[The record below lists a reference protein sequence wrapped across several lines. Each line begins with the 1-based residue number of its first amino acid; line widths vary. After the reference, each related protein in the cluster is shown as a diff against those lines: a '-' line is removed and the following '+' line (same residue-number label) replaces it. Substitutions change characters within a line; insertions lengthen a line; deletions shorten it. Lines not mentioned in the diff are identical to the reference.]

1 MIVLGWVVAVTAL
14 GVWWVLRRLVRYPG
28 GWTYAFHAEHREA
41 RAALE
46 DARGALRGLRRTAR
60 RERWQ
65 AQAAVKR
72 AEWAYRRRVRRA
84 ESELEQ
90 LHTPHR
96 GAQIEQLGEIV
107 LYEHTVAVRD
117 DEVALA
123 GLQVRFE
130 LGRSKS
136 TSYVYLT
143 PPDGRERMERYGGAE
158 YTEDAVRRFAVTVKN
173 AAAAAGEQREQRA
186 GSVRAARA
194 ELREA
199 LSATEQVEAAK
210 ERLESIRTRQD
221 ADVRLPKAR
230 LALDDARRA
239 WQSRTGRRPL

>member
-1 MIVLGWVVAVTAL
+1 MIALGWVVAAAAL
-14 GVWWVLRRLVRYPG
+14 GVWWVLWRLVRYPG
-28 GWTYAFHAEHREA
+28 GWTYAFHEEHREA
-41 RAALE
+41 RRVLE
-46 DARGALRGLRRTAR
+46 DARGAVRGLRRTAR

-72 AEWAYRRRVRRA
+72 AEWTYRRRVRRA

-96 GAQIEQLGEIV
+96 GARIEQLGEIA
-107 LYEHTVAVRD
+107 LYEHAVVVRD

-130 LGRSKS
+130 LGSSKG

-143 PPDGRERMERYGGAE
+143 PPDGRERMERYGDAE
-158 YTEDAVRRFAVTVKN
+158 YTEDAVRRFAVQVQNT
-173 AAAAAGEQREQRA
+173 AAAAGELREQQV
-186 GSVRAARA
+186 GSVRAAKA
-194 ELREA
+194 KLREA
-199 LSATEQVEAAK
+199 LSATEQMEAAK
-210 ERLESIRTRQD
+210 ERLENIRARQD

-230 LALDDARRA
+230 VALDDARSA
-239 WQSRTGRRPL
+239 WQCRTGRRPL